1 MNSCRYKTGVTL
13 VEILTVVAIIAIL
26 ASIVVGIVSR
36 IDNKAKEQ
44 LAQSTI
50 AIIADALEQFHDY
63 EYQYS
68 NISYSEFKFPLD
80 CNNFTQL
87 ELETALADALDPLG
101 TTAVLILPVDPA
113 KPIVHDPNDS
123 GSEVLYFFLSKV
135 PACRTTLDRI
145 DSSLITSEDDNGNEM
160 KIEIDFNGVIESYP
174 LRRFVD
180 PWLER
185 GKRSRTGKTLR
196 YDYYDEYPPPF
207 SLAQL
212 GYMQRSRRTFPV
224 ITSAGPD
231 GKFDTLD
238 DITSR

>member
-44 LAQSTI
+44 LAENTI
-50 AIIADALEQFHDY
+50 AIIANALEQFHDY
-63 EYQYS
+63 EYRYG
-68 NISYSEFKFPLD
+68 NINYSEFKFPLD
-80 CNNFTQL
+80 CNDFTQL
-87 ELETALADALDPLG
+87 ELGTALVDALG
-101 TTAVLILPVDPA
+101 ATSVAISGG
-113 KPIVHDPNDS
+113 VHDPNDS

-196 YDYYDEYPPPF
+196 YDYYDEWQPTPALKYD
-207 SLAQL
+207 
-212 GYMQRSRRTFPV
+212 SRRTFPV